1 MSKSIVRLEMDQLEP
16 SLAARLAPRVARL
29 GYLGEFFKCA
39 GHQPAALTAFVDFTE
54 ESKKGLPERLV
65 EVVAL
70 SAALSLGNAYERNQ
84 HERLCVRRG
93 FGKDW
98 IAAVEALDPDHAPG
112 LSDGER
118 AVQRYVLRALE
129 GMGRGAAA
137 ALEGL
142 VEALGA
148 EAAVAVMMVLGRYA
162 VHGLIV
168 NSLELAP
175 PVPSV
180 FEDGFE
186 G

>member
-1 MSKSIVRLEMDQLEP
+1 MSKRIARLELDQLEP

-39 GHQPAALTAFVDFTE
+39 GHQPAALKAFADFTE
-54 ESKKGLPERLV
+54 DSKKGLPNRLV

-70 SAALSLGNAYERNQ
+70 SAAMRLGNSYERNQ
-84 HERLCVRRG
+84 HERLCVRLG
-93 FGKDW
+93 FGKEW
-98 IAAVEALDPDHAPG
+98 IGAVEALDPDNAPA
-112 LSDGER
+112 LSDAER
-118 AVQRYVLRALE
+118 SVQRYVLSALE
-129 GMGRGAAA
+129 RMGHGAAG
-137 ALEGL
+137 ALEAV
-142 VEALGA
+142 VEELGQ
-148 EAAVAVMMVLGRYA
+148 EAAVAVMLVLGRYA

>member
-1 MSKSIVRLEMDQLEP
+1 MSRRIARLEMDQLEP
-16 SLAARLAPRVARL
+16 SLAARLAPRVERL

-39 GHQPAALTAFVDFTE
+39 GHQPAALAAFVDFTA
-54 ESKKGLPERLV
+54 ESKKGLPEKLV

-70 SAALSLGNAYERNQ
+70 SAALRLGNAYERNQ

-98 IAAVEALDPDHAPG
+98 IRAVEALDPDDAPG
-112 LSDGER
+112 LSDAER
-118 AVQRYVLRALE
+118 AVQRYVLRALD
-129 GMGRGAAA
+129 GMGRGAGT
-137 ALEGL
+137 ALEGV
-142 VEALGA
+142 VEALGP

-168 NSLELAP
+168 NSLDLAP

>member
-1 MSKSIVRLEMDQLEP
+1 MSRQIVRLELDQLEP

-39 GHQPAALTAFVDFTE
+39 GHQPAALTAFDDFTE
-54 ESKKGLPERLV
+54 ESKKGLPEKLV

-70 SAALSLGNAYERNQ
+70 SAALRLGNAYERNQ

-98 IAAVEALDPDHAPG
+98 ILAVEALDPDDAPG

-118 AVQRYVLRALE
+118 AVQRYVLSALNR
-129 GMGRGAAA
+129 MGRGAAA
-137 ALEGL
+137 ALERV
-142 VEALGA
+142 VEALGP